1 MKGIE
6 PSNTRIKNECLT
18 TWRHSKFSK
27 TILPFEP
34 DKNLK
39 IKIVFPN
46 IKKNIGEEKT
56 KLELDKKHYLQLKK
70 ILVRLASELSQ
81 AP

>member
-18 TWRHSKFSK
+18 TWRHSKLSK
-27 TILPFEP
+27 TILPTEP

-39 IKIVFPN
+39 IKIIFPN
-46 IKKNIGEEKT
+46 IKKSIGEEKKIL
-56 KLELDKKHYLQLKK
+56 KLEEKRHLQLKK
-70 ILVRLASELSQ
+70 I
-81 AP
+81 